1 MDFKYS
7 ATAKLEEGMR
17 VRVQAGD
24 HEYIVDEPVEAGGT
38 DQGAMPGMVLLAS
51 LAGCK
56 GMVTRLYCSKY
67 NIPLHSCEIVLTATG
82 NLNQSTGEIHQLFE
96 IEMNVDA
103 DLDADGLAKLEKF
116 VEDQCAIG
124 TLLKQENEVKTTFN
138 LISKS

>member
-1 MDFKYS
+1 M
-7 ATAKLEEGMR
+7 
-17 VRVQAGD
+17 
-24 HEYIVDEPVEAGGT
+24 DEPVEAGGT

-103 DLDADGLAKLEKF
+103 DHRCPWNHKKAFLKF
-116 VEDQCAIG
+116 FDNFVDYNRLI
-124 TLLKQENEVKTTFN
+124 LLIIDIILK
-138 LISKS
+138 

>member
-1 MDFKYS
+1 
-7 ATAKLEEGMR
+7 MR

-96 IEMNVDA
+96 IKMNVDP
-103 DLDADGLAKLEKF
+103 DIDA
-116 VEDQCAIG
+116 V
-124 TLLKQENEVKTTFN
+124 V
-138 LISKS
+138 

>member
-1 MDFKYS
+1 MLQKEGIDMDFKYS

-24 HEYIVDEPVEAGGT
+24 HEYIVDEPVSKQVGLIRGLCLEWYS
-38 DQGAMPGMVLLAS
+38 LAS

-103 DLDADGLAKLEKF
+103 DIDAVVSETRK
-116 VEDQCAIG
+116 IR
-124 TLLKQENEVKTTFN
+124 
-138 LISKS
+138 

>member
-103 DLDADGLAKLEKF
+103 D
-116 VEDQCAIG
+116 IG
-124 TLLKQENEVKTTFN
+124 CPHGITGRVFSEFW
-138 LISKS
+138 II